1 METFVLI
8 PEQLSL
14 ELSGD
19 GSELRVVSNQN
30 TIPRGSR
37 FSPFQGT
44 LRTDEKLTARSF
56 NGGSSKVQERERYCS
71 WGGLRAASW
80 VRFLRQSVQISSEVN
95 LVELILPGGQVVYE
109 VHRPINLW
117 EELVV
122 FSTEPPLT
130 FTKALKEAIFEE
142 TMKALLLEVPLDLS
156 TSLFHKVVRP
166 FPLNLFWVP
175 VKAYVQTYNTL
186 CTREFSL
193 STFSRKV
200 TPLFSLCL
208 VGLYVFCSLRI
219 SFYQVN
225 ETYKFL
231 LRTTHLQRLTN

>member
-1 METFVLI
+1 VLGFYFIEEKDICPTLRRVGSNVVAPLKAMETFVLI

-19 GSELRVVSNQN
+19 GSALRVVSNQN
-30 TIPRGSR
+30 IIARGSR

-56 NGGSSKVQERERYCS
+56 NGGGGGGGRERYCS

-80 VRFLRQSVQISSEVN
+80 VRFLRQSLQITKEVN

-109 VHRPINLW
+109 VHRPISLW

-156 TSLFHKVVRP
+156 TSLFHKVVIR
-166 FPLNLFWVP
+166 LLS
-175 VKAYVQTYNTL
+175 
-186 CTREFSL
+186 SL
-193 STFSRKV
+193 LWRK
-200 TPLFSLCL
+200 
-208 VGLYVFCSLRI
+208 
-219 SFYQVN
+219 QA
-225 ETYKFL
+225 
-231 LRTTHLQRLTN
+231 